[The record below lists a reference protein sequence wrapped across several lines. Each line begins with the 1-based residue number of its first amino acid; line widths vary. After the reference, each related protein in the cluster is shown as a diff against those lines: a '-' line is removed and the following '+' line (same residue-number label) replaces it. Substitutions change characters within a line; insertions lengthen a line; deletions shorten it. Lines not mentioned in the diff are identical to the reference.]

1 MAQQFKLQTVN
12 LDEAIEAAGKMAG
25 VLIFGASMLLLR
37 GWLLSVC
44 AGWLLP
50 GLALTFPQWILVA
63 WTFRLLIIRSV
74 YINKP

>member
-1 MAQQFKLQTVN
+1 MDHQFKLRTVN
-12 LDEAIEAAGKMAG
+12 LEDAMEAAGKMAG
-25 VLIFGASMLLLR
+25 SLIFSAGMLLLR

-50 GLALTFPQWILVA
+50 GLTLTFPQWILVA

-74 YINKP
+74 YINTP

>member
-1 MAQQFKLQTVN
+1 MDHQFKLQTVN
-12 LDEAIEAAGKMAG
+12 LEDAMEVAGKIAG
-25 VLIFGASMLLLR
+25 SLIVSAGTLLLR

-50 GLALTFPQWILVA
+50 GLTLTFPQWILVT
-63 WTFRLLIIRSV
+63 WTFRLLIARSV

>member
-1 MAQQFKLQTVN
+1 MTHQFKLQTVN
-12 LDEAIEAAGKMAG
+12 LEEAIETAGRMAG
-25 VLIFGASMLLLR
+25 SLIFSAGMLLLR

-44 AGWLLP
+44 AGWLYP
-50 GLALTFPQWILVA
+50 GLVLTFPQWILVV